1 MSRSATRP
9 GRLGT
14 IGTGLDVIAAAGN
27 DFQITIEPLD

>member
-14 IGTGLDVIAAAGN
+14 IGTALEVIACAGN
-27 DFQITIEPLD
+27 DFQMTIRPLD

>member
-14 IGTGLDVIAAAGN
+14 IDTGLDVITAAGN
-27 DFQITIEPLD
+27 DFQMTIEPLD

>member
-14 IGTGLDVIAAAGN
+14 IDTGLDVIACLGN
-27 DFQITIEPLD
+27 DFQITIQPLD